1 MRREFAFLLM
11 VSLFVGEGSAAP
23 SRRRAAAPTTT
34 SAAAANLI
42 QSCDAHKFETLVTA
56 LVDGQPEQKKI
67 RLCGVEGQ
75 SDADW
80 IKTLNDAIRKLQADP
95 QMAAGVRDQIVSAI
109 RSEIARLSLASTLS
123 SPRVGNPDIAATS
136 ALPLSNDYSAL
147 PPLPQP
153 RAAPSDTGSEDL
165 TKSLVPRS
173 LPAEPVQKDYSELPP
188 IPPPPT
194 ARLVSSSTLA
204 PIRAPLAVPRITFGC
219 DAPNG
224 LTTDTPCADFER
236 ETTLI
241 IHAAE
246 DIPGGTVLQ
255 FVRNNE
261 PRADVPLAGLKRGA
275 SLRLALPPK
284 VCSGFASGKLELRI
298 VHGEGEGTAEPLASE
313 GPYSLV
319 C

>member
-1 MRREFAFLLM
+1 MRREFAFLLIAT
-11 VSLFVGEGSAAP
+11 LFMGEGMAAP
-23 SRRRAAAPTTT
+23 SHGRRTGAPTTK
-34 SAAAANLI
+34 SAVTPDLI

-80 IKTLNDAIRKLQADP
+80 IKTLNDAIKKLQADP
-95 QMAAGVRDQIVSAI
+95 QMAAGVRDQIVAAI
-109 RSEIARLSLASTLS
+109 RSEVARLSITSTLS
-123 SPRVGNPDIAATS
+123 SPRSANRGIAATLAPS
-136 ALPLSNDYSAL
+136 LSSDYSAL

-153 RAAPSDTGSEDL
+153 RAAPSATGEEVA
-165 TKSLVPRS
+165 LVPRS

-188 IPPPPT
+188 IPPPPA
-194 ARLVSSSTLA
+194 ARLASSSDLA
-204 PIRAPLAVPRITFGC
+204 PARRPLAVPRLTFGC

-224 LTTDTPCADFER
+224 LATDAPCADFER

-241 IHAAE
+241 VHAGE
-246 DIPGGTVLQ
+246 DVPGGTILQ

-261 PRADVPLAGLKRGA
+261 PRADVPLDGLKRGG
-275 SLRLALPPK
+275 SVRLALPAK

-298 VHGEGEGTAEPLASE
+298 VHGEGEGIAEPLASE